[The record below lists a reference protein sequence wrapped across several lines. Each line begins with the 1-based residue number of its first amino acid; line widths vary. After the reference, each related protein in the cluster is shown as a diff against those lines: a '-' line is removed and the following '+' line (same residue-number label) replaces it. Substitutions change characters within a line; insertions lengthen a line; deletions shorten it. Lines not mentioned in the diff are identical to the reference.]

1 MFLGFHLL
9 ASENLFDDTFFVDDE
24 SGADG
29 APFLAQ
35 QFTIVANESPFKYT
49 IIQKTLKKALFRG
62 RGTGNQGNKH
72 YLCMIL
78 CTPACVCRSYC
89 LWACVASAE

>member
-1 MFLGFHLL
+1 MFGK
-9 ASENLFDDTFFVDDE
+9 SERMTNIGNRFMVRMVPN
-24 SGADG
+24 SSHSM
-29 APFLAQ
+29 
-35 QFTIVANESPFKYT
+35 TIVVNESSFNYT